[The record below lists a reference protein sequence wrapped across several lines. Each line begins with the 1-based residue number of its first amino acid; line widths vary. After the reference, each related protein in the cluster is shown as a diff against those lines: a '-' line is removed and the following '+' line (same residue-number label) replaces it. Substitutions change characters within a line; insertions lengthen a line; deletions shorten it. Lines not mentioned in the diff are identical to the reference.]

1 MGEEAQPEFL
11 LFEIGAGRSAR
22 SERALLIFRT
32 LIGPGLRARRCA
44 RFFPV
49 NALPIGARVRARN
62 NVERGIERE
71 WGTEW
76 KRGRARNAS
85 PSIDK

>member
-11 LFEIGAGRSAR
+11 LFEIGAGRSAQ
-22 SERALLIFRT
+22 RARIVKLGT

-62 NVERGIERE
+62 NVEIGIERE
-71 WGTEW
+71 GETEW